1 MRNSREQ
8 DKFVLRMPDGL
19 RPEISDAASI
29 NDRSMN
35 SEIIFRLNRT
45 IELETQLAD
54 KDKIIRNLLN
64 LIEKLK
70 QFKHKGA

>member
-29 NDRSMN
+29 NDRSVN

-64 LIEKLK
+64 LIEKLE
-70 QFKHKGA
+70 AA

>member
-45 IELETQLAD
+45 IELETKLAD

-64 LIEKLK
+64 LIEKLE
-70 QFKHKGA
+70 AA

>member
-19 RPEISDAASI
+19 RPEISDAALT

-64 LIEKLK
+64 LIDKLE
-70 QFKHKGA
+70 AA

>member
-64 LIEKLK
+64 LIDKLET
-70 QFKHKGA
+70 A

>member
-54 KDKIIRNLLN
+54 RDKIIRNLLN
-64 LIEKLK
+64 LIDKLET
-70 QFKHKGA
+70 A

>member
-64 LIEKLK
+64 LIEKLE
-70 QFKHKGA
+70 AA

>member
-29 NDRSMN
+29 NDRSVN

-45 IELETQLAD
+45 IELEKQLAD

-64 LIEKLK
+64 LIEKLE
-70 QFKHKGA
+70 AA

>member
-45 IELETQLAD
+45 IELEKQLAD

-64 LIEKLK
+64 LIEKLE
-70 QFKHKGA
+70 AA

>member
-64 LIEKLK
+64 LIEKLE
-70 QFKHKGA
+70 AV

>member
-45 IELETQLAD
+45 IELETQIAD

-70 QFKHKGA
+70 IA

>member
-8 DKFVLRMPDGL
+8 DKFVLRMHDGL

-64 LIEKLK
+64 LIEKLE
-70 QFKHKGA
+70 AV

>member
-19 RPEISDAASI
+19 RPEISDAASL

-64 LIEKLK
+64 LIEKLE
-70 QFKHKGA
+70 AA

>member
-19 RPEISDAASI
+19 RPEISDATSI

-64 LIEKLK
+64 LIEKLE
-70 QFKHKGA
+70 AV

>member
-1 MRNSREQ
+1 MRNSRDQ

-19 RPEISDAASI
+19 RPEISNAASI

-54 KDKIIRNLLN
+54 QNKIIRNLLN
-64 LIEKLK
+64 LIDKLETV
-70 QFKHKGA
+70 

>member
-1 MRNSREQ
+1 MRNSRDQ

-19 RPEISDAASI
+19 RPEISNAASI

-54 KDKIIRNLLN
+54 QSKIIRNLLN
-64 LIEKLK
+64 LIDKLETV
-70 QFKHKGA
+70 

>member
-1 MRNSREQ
+1 MRNSRDQ

-45 IELETQLAD
+45 IELETQLAE

-64 LIEKLK
+64 LIEKLE
-70 QFKHKGA
+70 AA

>member
-19 RPEISDAASI
+19 RPEISDAAST

-64 LIEKLK
+64 LIEKLE
-70 QFKHKGA
+70 AA

>member
-1 MRNSREQ
+1 MRNSRDQ

-19 RPEISDAASI
+19 RPEISDAAST

-64 LIEKLK
+64 LIEKLE
-70 QFKHKGA
+70 AA